1 MLRTGIVGSYGN
13 SVFHFLRHC
22 HTVFHCDCTS
32 LCSSNSV
39 GGFPS
44 PPHALQHLLFKC
56 LMMAIVIGM
65 RSYLLAVSICL
76 SLLISNAEH
85 VFISL
90 LAICVSSFKPQY
102 QLWDWRLWIL
112 SKMNDTSAKVSWM
125 CSESN
130 LTLSVKGQ
138 SNEAF
143 RKGIVT
149 LFGKPADQRDRE
161 LLPQRI
167 ILFELDGLLGEWE
180 G

>member
-1 MLRTGIVGSYGN
+1 M
-13 SVFHFLRHC
+13 
-22 HTVFHCDCTS
+22 
-32 LCSSNSV
+32 
-39 GGFPS
+39 GFP
-44 PPHALQHLLFKC
+44 LLLMLSSMLFTNC
-56 LMMAIVIGM
+56 LMMAILIGL
-65 RSYLLAVSICL
+65 RWYLLAVLICL
-76 SLLISNAEH
+76 FLLSSNAEH
-85 VFISL
+85 LFISL

-138 SNEAF
+138 SDEAF

-149 LFGKPADQRDRE
+149 LFGKPADQWDCE

-167 ILFELDGLLGEWE
+167 ILPELEGLFGEWE
-180 G
+180 GWSNSVYWM